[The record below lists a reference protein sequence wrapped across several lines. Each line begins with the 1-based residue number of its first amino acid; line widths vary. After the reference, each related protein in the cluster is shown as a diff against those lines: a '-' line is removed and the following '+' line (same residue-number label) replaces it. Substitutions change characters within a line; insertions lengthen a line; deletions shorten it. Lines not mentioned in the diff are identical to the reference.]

1 MTLTRKTLVL
11 LGIAV
16 GLGGILLLG
25 EVGEPT
31 VETLPSTPQVLPNEV
46 RRVVI
51 ASAAQRLVMER
62 AGTDPKAVDWQRW
75 VLREPIEGPADAAQ
89 VSTLLRAFA
98 PGVPMVAEVGK
109 ADPETYGFGNDTL
122 LTVEL
127 FKDAPTPAVSLLVG
141 KSAGGPAAFVRLPGS
156 DVAYRA
162 DVGGRARFERPAAD
176 WRDKVALEVPTDEV
190 TTLTLTRDPPEGR
203 EVLRFARGPSPG
215 PDKDGNPQP
224 GAWGIEEGAPE
235 GFVADDAT
243 IGRIV
248 GVVASL
254 RAGMIHN
261 PDYQAGFGSP
271 AVVAE
276 LALRDGS
283 RHTVVLGGQAE
294 EGAAF
299 VKVDDR
305 PEVFRVSA
313 QVGRVLTLPVAALR
327 DRTVLAFDPATVA
340 SATLSEG
347 GLTVMLEQSGD
358 GARTWTVAQPANMD
372 ADQTL
377 ARKLVEDLSTLR
389 ADGLPD
395 DGAFTPSGGTLTL
408 RFRDGTKQ
416 VLELGALERDA
427 DNRPLVRVRVGGRVF
442 QLKAVVVAELR
453 RAFGRG

>member
-1 MTLTRKTLVL
+1 ML
-11 LGIAV
+11 
-16 GLGGILLLG
+16 
-25 EVGEPT
+25 
-31 VETLPSTPQVLPNEV
+31 
-46 RRVVI
+46 
-51 ASAAQRLVMER
+51 
-62 AGTDPKAVDWQRW
+62 
-75 VLREPIEGPADAAQ
+75 
-89 VSTLLRAFA
+89 
-98 PGVPMVAEVGK
+98 AEVGK
-109 ADPETYGFGNDTL
+109 ADPETYGFGNDSVV
-122 LTVEL
+122 TVEL
-127 FKDAPTPAVSLLVG
+127 FKDGPTPAVSLIVG
-141 KSAGGPAAFVRLPGS
+141 KSAGGPNAFVRLPGS

-190 TTLTLTRDPPEGR
+190 ASLTLTRSPPEGR
-203 EVLRFARGPSPG
+203 EVVRFARGPSPG

-224 GAWGIEEGAPE
+224 GPWGIVEGAPK

-248 GVVASL
+248 GVVGSI

-261 PDYQAGFGSP
+261 PDFQAGFDAP

-340 SATLSEG
+340 SATLVEG

-377 ARKLVEDLSTLR
+377 ARKLVDDLSTLR
-389 ADGLPD
+389 ADGLTE

-408 RFRDGTKQ
+408 RFRDGTKT
-416 VLELGALERDA
+416 VLELGSLERDA
-427 DNRPLVRVRVGGRVF
+427 DNRPLVRVRLDGRVF
-442 QLKAVVVAELR
+442 QLKSVVVAELR